1 MILRCF
7 KFWNHEWYCKCDLF
21 LFLLMDLLWHAEGLI
36 MHLPMV
42 KFRRKRMNYL
52 FWWNRWF
59 PLQDVDSFL
68 WFYGFCLFLWC
79 ARACVCARSFCHILL
94 IAMPVGLWPLLF
106 LLHTDVSKKDGWAI
120 TSSCDGFDDICEGKF
135 VSQRWWISISC
146 VLWKVAIFFIKNCL
160 LALLTKDNLVIF
172 FMKCN
177 PPRGLLHSAKNDLGA
192 FV

>member
-1 MILRCF
+1 MQRDWLCT
-7 KFWNHEWYCKCDLF
+7 CQ
-21 LFLLMDLLWHAEGLI
+21 
-36 MHLPMV
+36 
-42 KFRRKRMNYL
+42 
-52 FWWNRWF
+52 WWNSAESEWTTYF
-59 PLQDVDSFL
+59 DETGDFHCKM
-68 WFYGFCLFLWC
+68 WIHFYGFCLFLWC
-79 ARACVCARSFCHILL
+79 ARVCVCARSFCHILL